1 MDQRELVNK
10 IETILEE
17 AKAAVLATTDEQDRP
32 HLRWMTAAVL
42 KGRQGSIFA
51 VASPDSA
58 KIQQVQGRQD
68 VEWMIQTRAL
78 DEVVNVRGVL
88 NVVDNPALKK
98 EIMEALG
105 PRLMVFW
112 KANAGAENLVVLE
125 TIIREAAYLCP
136 MKGRREIVKFG

>member
-1 MDQRELVNK
+1 MDPSELMNK
-10 IETILEE
+10 IEAILDD
-17 AKAAVLATTDEQDRP
+17 AKAAVLGTTDDQGRP
-32 HLRWMTAAVL
+32 HLRWMTASIL
-42 KGRQGSIFA
+42 KGRPGSIFA
-51 VASPDSA
+51 VASPGAA
-58 KIQQVQGRQD
+58 KIQQVQGRHD

-88 NVVDNPALKK
+88 NVVENPALKK

-112 KANAGAENLVVLE
+112 TANVGAENLVVLE
-125 TIIREAAYLCP
+125 TVMREASYLCP